1 MARQLVSHGHV
12 LVNGKKVNIP
22 SYILKIDE
30 VVSLSGKAM
39 AMPAVKKLLEG
50 EEAKVVDYFE
60 KKAAA
65 GRLVRVPTREDIP
78 TEVNEQLIIE
88 YYSR

>member
-1 MARQLVSHGHV
+1 
-12 LVNGKKVNIP
+12 
-22 SYILKIDE
+22 
-30 VVSLSGKAM
+30 M